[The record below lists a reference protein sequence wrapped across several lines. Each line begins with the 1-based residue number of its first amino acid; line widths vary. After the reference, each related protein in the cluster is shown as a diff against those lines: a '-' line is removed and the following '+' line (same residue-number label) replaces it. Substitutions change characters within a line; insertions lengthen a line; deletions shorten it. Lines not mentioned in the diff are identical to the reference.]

1 VTAYIQKFLIGGGTG
16 NTTVMKCDGG
26 VTYSESQW
34 VDWTTPSLSKS
45 AEQEQQS
52 QQSIPA
58 GYALEQSYPNPFN
71 PSTTITFMIPVNS
84 YVSLKVYNSLGQVMA
99 ELAGREYSAGR
110 HSVTFNAS
118 NLASGIYYYSMRAG
132 EFTMVQKMILQK

>member
-1 VTAYIQKFLIGGGTG
+1 MRRILQRNDELQRVHRIWQCK
-16 NTTVMKCDGG
+16 
-26 VTYSESQW
+26 
-34 VDWTTPSLSKS
+34 KS
-45 AEQEQQS
+45 AEQDQTQQF
-52 QQSIPA
+52 IPA

-71 PSTTITFMIPVNS
+71 PSTTIPFMIPSDS
-84 YVSLKVYNSLGQVMA
+84 YVSLKVYNSLGQEIA

-118 NLASGIYYYSMRAG
+118 NLASGVYYYAIKAG